1 MPNYRL
7 PDSCREEIETV
18 TQTISDY
25 SYDFGQ
31 SLKEHSAKIIDETP
45 EFLYCTSS
53 IFVVIDQTTLITDL
67 CNGTYDKEKT
77 KQRSSKNYKSFMKG
91 ATNALIDLGVG
102 IFETPDLIADIY
114 YGTEDIKAE
123 VKDVVQKSNGDV
135 IQIYEYATSKISALK
150 EGIIETK
157 DEAVEYVTNMNEDD
171 IYESAG
177 YITLTVLSLFVGGE
191 ASKASNI
198 SKVSEASKVEK
209 VLKTGKTGFWDD
221 LVNKVKGKSSSVK
234 NKVSKGK
241 GSYKGTAPVEN
252 SKYLD
257 DINDFYEGIFD
268 EQRLVD
274 PEYEDYLD
282 DLAELNKVSQDD
294 IGLEMNKSPE
304 PEASSG
310 HQSGNAKPTEGGG
323 STKGVSKADVRLI
336 DKINDSKI
344 LSRIDEIRNKLPS
357 KLKKKFNFAY
367 AQADIDV
374 LDKNEFFSHSKI
386 QSLDD
391 ISDEVAARL
400 DGISLKPENQ
410 QFETLNINKDNVV
423 DGINSWNRNVDTEF
437 KIIEDINGKLGNNV
451 NAKGNITLYTDLYPC
466 PSCQYVVEQFMEKYP
481 NIKVDIIY
489 KLD

>member
-123 VKDVVQKSNGDV
+123 VKDVVKKSNGDV
-135 IQIYEYATSKISALK
+135 TQIYEYATSKISALK

-198 SKVSEASKVEK
+198 SKVSEVSKVEK

-282 DLAELNKVSQDD
+282 DLSELNKVSQDD
-294 IGLEMNKSPE
+294 IGLEMNESPE

-310 HQSGNAKPTEGGG
+310 HQSGRKSIKELISESDAAKKWGVLDDGTNQGVKHFCDYWEKYPERIPSLEKRLGMEEGAFNNSLDGFNNFTTQAERVIAEAT
-323 STKGVSKADVRLI
+323 STGNIRNINGKTIYYVDGVANPKKGVVVIVI
-336 DKINDSKI
+336 DG
-344 LSRIDEIRNKLPS
+344 
-357 KLKKKFNFAY
+357 
-367 AQADIDV
+367 
-374 LDKNEFFSHSKI
+374 KI
-386 QSLDD
+386 QSMMP
-391 ISDEVAARL
+391 SEVKTFNK
-400 DGISLKPENQ
+400 LK
-410 QFETLNINKDNVV
+410 
-423 DGINSWNRNVDTEF
+423 
-437 KIIEDINGKLGNNV
+437 
-451 NAKGNITLYTDLYPC
+451 
-466 PSCQYVVEQFMEKYP
+466 
-481 NIKVDIIY
+481 
-489 KLD
+489 